1 MMIKKKKKPSNHLTY
16 TYLIGQSLFLEIV
29 DI

>member
-1 MMIKKKKKPSNHLTY
+1 MMIKKKKPTNHLTY